1 MDVLSKGIGE
11 KSIQLITPVI
21 TDILTQ
27 QAGADAQFNLFH
39 CSFPFHYITITELSF
54 NKILNGR
61 DRMLEKMKGLVKGN
75 DLCVLATVSEGK
87 PHCSLMSYISDEE
100 GREIYLIS
108 HKKTKKY
115 NNLMQNPT
123 VSLLIDSREEEKG
136 QRRIYIKALT
146 VSGEFQTIN
155 DPVKKGLIR
164 EKFLKRHP
172 HLIDFLNDPGAE
184 IFSIKIKS
192 FQLLDG
198 VKDAFFETID

>member
-1 MDVLSKGIGE
+1 
-11 KSIQLITPVI
+11 
-21 TDILTQ
+21 
-27 QAGADAQFNLFH
+27 
-39 CSFPFHYITITELSF
+39 
-54 NKILNGR
+54 
-61 DRMLEKMKGLVKGN
+61 MLEKMKELVKGN

-87 PHCSLMSYISDEE
+87 PHCSLMSYISDVE
-100 GREIYLIS
+100 GHEIFLVS
-108 HKKTKKY
+108 HKQTKKY
-115 NNLMQNPT
+115 ANLMENPT
-123 VSLLIDSREEEKG
+123 VSLLIDSREEAKG

-155 DPVKKGLIR
+155 DPVKMGFIR

-172 HLIDFLNDPGAE
+172 HLIDFLNDPGSE